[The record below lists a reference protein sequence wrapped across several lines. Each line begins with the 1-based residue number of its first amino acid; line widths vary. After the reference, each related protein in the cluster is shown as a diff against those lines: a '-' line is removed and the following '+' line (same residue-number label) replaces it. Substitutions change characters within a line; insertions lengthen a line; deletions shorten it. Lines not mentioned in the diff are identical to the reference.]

1 LSERHGR
8 SIVIRQGGTREY
20 KVVMPSL
27 WSTHGRPLPA
37 VAIVVL
43 VVATGCNS
51 ASSISPSPAFPPR
64 SPSAAPF
71 SPSPSAPPIATP
83 GATSPTQAEIGR
95 LLAAVA
101 ANPDDATSQVDLG
114 FALLQRIRE
123 TADPS
128 LYAPAQAA
136 FEAARALTPDDA
148 LVYVGIGGL
157 QLGKHRFADALD
169 TGRKAAALSPTL
181 ASARAVVVDALV
193 ELGRYDEADEAAGEM
208 LALRSDLTTL
218 ARVSYLAELRGKL
231 GVALGGM
238 RLAAKAPGLAPENTA
253 FADALLGNLLV
264 YSGDPSAAADEYRAA
279 LTLVP
284 NHGPSI
290 AGQGRLAVGAGKLD
304 EAIALFQRAADI
316 VPLPEY
322 VIALGDAQTAAG
334 KTDDAKH
341 SYALA
346 RAEIQLFQA
355 TGVIV
360 DLDLALFEADH
371 GDPSRALQLAEV
383 AYKATPTVRAADAL
397 AWAFHRLGRDSEAGK
412 LSDEALRLGSIDPIL
427 RYHAGA
433 IQAALGDARNARRNL
448 QLALATDPGFSATGA
463 AEARRLLASLG
474 G

>member
-1 LSERHGR
+1 MTSTWWSRGR
-8 SIVIRQGGTREY
+8 
-20 KVVMPSL
+20 L
-27 WSTHGRPLPA
+27 LP
-37 VAIVVL
+37 VAALVAGV
-43 VVATGCNS
+43 VVAGCL
-51 ASSISPSPAFPPR
+51 P
-64 SPSAAPF
+64 
-71 SPSPSAPPIATP
+71 SPSPSAATAPPSASIAPAPTTAATP
-83 GATSPTQAEIGR
+83 APTSPTQAEVVR

-101 ANPDDATSQVDLG
+101 ANPNDATSQVDLG

-128 LYAPAQAA
+128 LYAPAEAA
-136 FEAARALTPDDA
+136 FDAARSLTPDDA
-148 LVYVGIGGL
+148 LVHVGIGGL
-157 QLGKHRFADALD
+157 QLGKHLFAEALV
-169 TGRKAAALSPTL
+169 TGRKAQALSPTL

-218 ARVSYLAELRGKL
+218 TRVSYLAELRGKL
-231 GVALGGM
+231 DVALAAM
-238 RLAAKAPGLAPENTA
+238 RLAAKSPGLAPENTA

-264 YSGDPSAAADEYRAA
+264 YSGDPSAAADAYHEA

-284 NHGPSI
+284 NHAPSI
-290 AGQGRLAVGAGKLD
+290 AGQGRLAVGAGRLE
-304 EAIALFQRAADI
+304 EAIALFQRASDI

-322 VIALGDAQTAAG
+322 VIALGDAQTAVG
-334 KTDDAKH
+334 RPDDATH

-371 GDPSRALQLAEV
+371 GDPNRALELAQV

-397 AWAFHRLGRDSEAGK
+397 AWALHRLGRDSEARK
-412 LSDEALRLGSIDPIL
+412 HSDEALRLGSIDPIL

-433 IQAALGDARNARRNL
+433 IEAALGDAKDGRRNL
-448 QLALATDPGFSATGA
+448 QFALATDPGFSATGA